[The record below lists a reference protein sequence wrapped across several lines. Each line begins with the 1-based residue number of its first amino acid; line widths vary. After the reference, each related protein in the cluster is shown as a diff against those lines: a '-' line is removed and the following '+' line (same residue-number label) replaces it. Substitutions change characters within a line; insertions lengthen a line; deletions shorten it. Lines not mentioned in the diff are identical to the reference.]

1 VTFYDFAYILFKFRF
16 SYSISER
23 QNVFGKEELLVMAK
37 FETRGQIAGL
47 FLAAGA
53 VALLLI
59 FLLTAEVIFF

>member
-1 VTFYDFAYILFKFRF
+1 
-16 SYSISER
+16 
-23 QNVFGKEELLVMAK
+23 MAK

-59 FLLTAEVIFF
+59 FLLTAEVRSFFKWRVSEELELRKSSHLAVFRHGLLQRENKE

>member
-1 VTFYDFAYILFKFRF
+1 VTSYDFAYILFKNF
-16 SYSISER
+16 SKSER

-59 FLLTAEVIFF
+59 LLLTAEVQSFLN

>member
-1 VTFYDFAYILFKFRF
+1 VGKRKQTIFKKRSFD
-16 SYSISER
+16 ITR

-59 FLLTAEVIFF
+59 LLLTAEVQSFLK